1 MRDRVCRAPPE
12 ELLDRRLTLAL
23 LAAQTAAFWPVWAWY
38 ARRLLDP
45 SDEPWG
51 ALALVTLVA
60 LSLATAGRAGT
71 RSFAAPAV
79 LTAAYAAA
87 FPWIPPLGRLILAL
101 TACAATLATLT
112 GGRPWHP
119 SRLAL
124 AALATPLVP
133 TLQFVAGYP
142 LRVAAGE
149 LAALML
155 RASGLPVARE
165 GVLLALGD
173 VIVQIDAPCSGVRML
188 WAGIFL
194 AAVVSWRLRPAA
206 SGACLATAAVAV
218 VLANALR
225 SAALFLP
232 EAGLVRVPA
241 FVHEAVGL
249 VTFALVAAV
258 VAVVSRRMEARACA
272 A

>member
-1 MRDRVCRAPPE
+1 M
-12 ELLDRRLTLAL
+12 DRRLTAAL
-23 LAAQTAAFWPVWAWY
+23 LAAQAAAFWPVWAWY
-38 ARRLLDP
+38 VRRLLDP

-51 ALALVTLVA
+51 ALALVTLAA
-60 LSLATAGRAGT
+60 LSFATASRGIA
-71 RSFAAPAV
+71 RSFAAPAA
-79 LTAAYAAA
+79 L
-87 FPWIPPLGRLILAL
+87 PPLARLMLAL
-101 TACAATLATLT
+101 AACAATLATLT
-112 GGRPWHP
+112 GGRPLHP

-124 AALATPLVP
+124 VALATPLLP

-173 VIVQIDAPCSGVRML
+173 AVVQIDAPCSGVRML
-188 WAGIFL
+188 WAGLFL
-194 AAVVSWRLRPAA
+194 AAVVSWRLRAWA
-206 SGACLATAAVAV
+206 SAACLAAAAVAV

-225 SAALFLP
+225 AAALFLP

-249 VTFALVAAV
+249 VVFGLVAALVALLA
-258 VAVVSRRMEARACA
+258 RRMEGRPCA

>member
-1 MRDRVCRAPPE
+1 M
-12 ELLDRRLTLAL
+12 DRRLTLAL
-23 LAAQTAAFWPVWAWY
+23 LAAQAAAFWPVWSWY
-38 ARRLLDP
+38 ARRMLDP

-51 ALALVTLVA
+51 ALALVTLAA
-60 LSLATAGRAGT
+60 LSFATSSGASA
-71 RSFAAPAV
+71 RSFAAPAA

-87 FPWIPPLGRLILAL
+87 YPWLPPLARLMLAL
-101 TACAATLATLT
+101 AACAATLATLT
-112 GGRPWHP
+112 GGRPLHP

-124 AALATPLVP
+124 AALATPLLP

-173 VIVQIDAPCSGVRML
+173 AVVQVDAPCSGVRML
-188 WAGIFL
+188 WAGLFL
-194 AAVVSWRLRPAA
+194 AAVVSWRLRAPASA
-206 SGACLATAAVAV
+206 ACLAAAAVAV

-225 SAALFLP
+225 AAALFLP

-249 VTFALVAAV
+249 VVFALVAAL
-258 VAVVSRRMEARACA
+258 VALLARRMEGQACA

>member
-1 MRDRVCRAPPE
+1 V
-12 ELLDRRLTLAL
+12 DRRLSLAL
-23 LAAQTAAFWPVWAWY
+23 LAAQAAAFWPVWAWY
-38 ARRLLDP
+38 ARRLADP

-51 ALALVTLVA
+51 ALALATLVA
-60 LSLATAGRAGT
+60 LSLAGPNAVDRPRGVAAAAG
-71 RSFAAPAV
+71 

-87 FPWIPPLGRLILAL
+87 FPLVPPLARLLLAL
-101 TACAATLATLT
+101 AACAATLATLT
-112 GGRPWHP
+112 GGRALHP

-155 RASGLPVARE
+155 RATGLPVARE

-173 VIVQIDAPCSGVRML
+173 VLVQIDAPCSGVRML
-188 WAGIFL
+188 WAGLFL
-194 AAVVSWRLRPAA
+194 AAIVSWRLRAA
-206 SGACLATAAVAV
+206 AAAACLAAAVAAV

-232 EAGLVRVPA
+232 EAGLLRVPA
-241 FVHEAVGL
+241 FAHEAVGL
-249 VTFALVAAV
+249 VAFALAAALVAV
-258 VAVVSRRMEARACA
+258 VARRLAEPACA
-272 A
+272 G

>member
-1 MRDRVCRAPPE
+1 M
-12 ELLDRRLTLAL
+12 DRRLTLTL
-23 LAAQTAAFWPVWAWY
+23 LVGQAAAFWPVWSWY
-38 ARRLLDP
+38 ARRMLDP

-51 ALALVTLVA
+51 LVA
-60 LSLATAGRAGT
+60 LAALAALSFATAAGVRA
-71 RSFAAPAV
+71 RSFAVPAA
-79 LTAAYAAA
+79 LTAVYAAA
-87 FPWIPPLGRLILAL
+87 YPWVPPLGRLTLAL
-101 TACAATLATLT
+101 AACAATLATLT
-112 GGRPWHP
+112 GGRPLHP

-149 LAALML
+149 LAAVLL

-173 VIVQIDAPCSGVRML
+173 AVVQIDAPCSGVRML
-188 WAGIFL
+188 WAGLFL
-194 AAVVSWRLRPAA
+194 AAVVSWRLRA
-206 SGACLATAAVAV
+206 SASATCLAAAAVAV

-232 EAGLVRVPA
+232 EAGLLRVPA

-249 VTFALVAAV
+249 VAFALVAAL
-258 VAVVSRRMEARACA
+258 VALVARRMEVHACGA
-272 A
+272 

>member
-1 MRDRVCRAPPE
+1 M
-12 ELLDRRLTLAL
+12 DRRLTLAL
-23 LAAQTAAFWPVWAWY
+23 LAAQAAAFWPVWSWY
-38 ARRLLDP
+38 ARRLQDP

-51 ALALVTLVA
+51 LLALGALAVLSFATASGVRA
-60 LSLATAGRAGT
+60 RSLAV
-71 RSFAAPAV
+71 PAL

-87 FPWIPPLGRLILAL
+87 YPWVPPLARLMLAL
-101 TACAATLATLT
+101 AACASTLAALT
-112 GGRPWHP
+112 GGHPLHP

-173 VIVQIDAPCSGVRML
+173 AIVQIDAPCSGVRML
-188 WAGIFL
+188 WAGLFL
-194 AAVVSWRLRPAA
+194 AAVVSWRLRAPASA
-206 SGACLATAAVAV
+206 ACLAAAVVAV

-225 SAALFLP
+225 AAALFLP
-232 EAGLVRVPA
+232 EAGLLRVPP

-249 VTFALVAAV
+249 VAFALVAAL
-258 VAVVSRRMEARACA
+258 VALLARRMEGRPCA